1 MGIKWLLEAKG
12 KGKYRYHTVG
22 VKFQLLE
29 ICCTPLCQ
37 QFSIVHLQ
45 IFDKRI
51 DLMLNVLTTINKS
64 NKL

>member
-1 MGIKWLLEAKG
+1 MVIKWLLEAEG

-37 QFSIVHLQ
+37 RVS
-45 IFDKRI
+45 
-51 DLMLNVLTTINKS
+51 NTVLYITNF
-64 NKL
+64 